1 MRPANQGL
9 RKSPKPPRLL
19 GWIGW
24 AGADAIGRLALLTGS
39 TVLLSRMLEPRDFGI
54 SALVLTLVAVASV
67 CVGAPFEEA
76 LAQRRSLRRSHLGAA
91 LAVGWLVALGLFAL
105 SIVGGFWLARAYGE
119 PEMRVLLPVAMLSI
133 FFSGHS
139 DIATA
144 LARRLH
150 RFNDVAIATLGGH
163 AIGIALSLAIAFAG
177 GGVWALIAQRL
188 LVVVARA
195 VLLQWRLGFLILPRW
210 SRAHLGHVGRFA
222 RISFLDRLADNLTY
236 LAFNNLVGALYGVT
250 VLGYVNMAMRLI
262 EPIRGAIVATSHN
275 LAFSYFAGAA
285 SDPRRLRDRVEPVVA
300 NAAFVIAPLFVGLAA
315 VTPILLPIVAGPGWE
330 GAIAIAICLGL
341 GSAIL
346 LPARLV
352 YTALSASAR
361 PEFSLMGALSG
372 FGATLVVLVLASPLG
387 PISVGLS
394 RLAGDGVQSAL
405 AIGLPARHLA
415 WKRRERLRALLP
427 AWTLAAIMGMVVA
440 ATGSALDGQNRP
452 LALLISVA
460 TGIVCYAGLLVLF
473 ARPAF
478 RNLLA
483 ILRPSA
489 RPVPTVES

>member
-1 MRPANQGL
+1 MAGG
-9 RKSPKPPRLL
+9 SARLL

-39 TVLLSRMLEPRDFGI
+39 TILLSRMLTPHDFGV
-54 SALVLTLVAVASV
+54 SALVLTLVAVAAV

-76 LAQRRSLRRSHLGAA
+76 LAQRRSLRRAHLGAA
-91 LAVGWLVALGLFAL
+91 LAVSWLVGLGLL
-105 SIVGGFWLARAYGE
+105 LVSIPGGAWLAATYGA
-119 PEMRVLLPVAMLSI
+119 PEMRLLLPVAMLSV

-144 LARRLH
+144 LARRLR
-150 RFNDVAIATLGGH
+150 RFNDVAMATLVGH
-163 AIGIALSLAIAFAG
+163 VVGIALSLAIAFAG

-195 VLLQWRLGFLILPRW
+195 LILQWRLGFWILPRW
-210 SRAHLGHVGRFA
+210 SRAHLGHLGRFA

-236 LAFNNLVGALYGVT
+236 LAFNNVVGLLYGVA

-275 LAFSYFAGAA
+275 LAFSYFAAA
-285 SDPRRLRDRVEPVVA
+285 AGQPARLRDRVEPVVG

-330 GAIAIAICLGL
+330 GAIDIAVCLAIGAAI
-341 GSAIL
+341 I

-361 PEFSLMGALSG
+361 PEFSLIGSLAS
-372 FGATLVVLVLASPLG
+372 FAATLVVLVAASPLG
-387 PISVGLS
+387 PISVGIS
-394 RLAGDGVQSAL
+394 RLVGDSVQAAL
-405 AIGLPARHLA
+405 AVGLPPRYLA
-415 WKRRERLRALLP
+415 WSRLERFRALAP
-427 AWTLAAIMGMVVA
+427 AWLISAAMGLVVA
-440 ATGSALDGQNRP
+440 GLAMLEAGLNRP
-452 LALLISVA
+452 LALVLSIG
-460 TGIVCYAGLLVLF
+460 TGILVYVVLLALF
-473 ARPAF
+473 ARPAL

-483 ILRPSA
+483 VVRPGR
-489 RPVPTVES
+489 RPGAIELES